1 SYGYPSVTIT
11 DSVKKDIV
19 FINEIIGSK
28 IALSDHRS
36 PSISEDELARL
47 ASDTRVAG
55 MISGKDGI
63 VVAHMGDG
71 EDDLGIIN
79 RVIEKSDITIVSI
92 RTTHVNRK
100 KELLLESFEYEK
112 RGGII
117 DLTCGIYEDLS
128 PAKVVEKAKEE
139 GVPLENITISSDG

>member
-1 SYGYPSVTIT
+1 NNRDGGKGIFKNKDPKIILSKLIEGENTTVDGLLGTDSTTRSVENVVAKAKALKEEGVSAYAYTGSYGYPSVTIT

-55 MISGKDGI
+55 MISGKAGI

-71 EDDLGIIN
+71 
-79 RVIEKSDITIVSI
+79 
-92 RTTHVNRK
+92 
-100 KELLLESFEYEK
+100 
-112 RGGII
+112 
-117 DLTCGIYEDLS
+117 
-128 PAKVVEKAKEE
+128 
-139 GVPLENITISSDG
+139 